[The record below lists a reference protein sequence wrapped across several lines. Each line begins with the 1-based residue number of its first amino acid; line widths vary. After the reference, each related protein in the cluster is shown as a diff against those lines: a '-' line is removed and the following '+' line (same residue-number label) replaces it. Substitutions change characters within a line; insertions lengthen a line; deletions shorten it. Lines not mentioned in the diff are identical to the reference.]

1 MILVKRG
8 EVWWV
13 DFNPSI
19 GGEIQK
25 TRPAVIVSN
34 DFANE
39 ISNRVQVVPLTNNIG
54 KCYPCEAYI
63 LVNNKKSKAMADQI
77 MTVSKQRLKNKI
89 GVVLDS
95 DIHLIEK
102 AIKVQLDISH

>member
-8 EVWWV
+8 EIWWV

-39 ISNRVQVVPLTNNIG
+39 ASNRVQVVPLTSKID

-63 LVNNKKSKAMADQI
+63 LVNDKQSKAMADQI
-77 MTVSKQRLKNKI
+77 MTVSKQRLKSKI
-89 GVVLDS
+89 GVILDS
-95 DIHLIEK
+95 EMTLLER
-102 AIKVQLDISH
+102 ALKVQLFL

>member
-8 EVWWV
+8 EIWWV

-39 ISNRVQVVPLTNNIG
+39 ASNRVQVVPLTSKID

-63 LVNNKKSKAMADQI
+63 LVNDKQSKAMADQI
-77 MTVSKQRLKNKI
+77 MTVSKQRLKSKI
-89 GVVLDS
+89 GVILDS
-95 DIHLIEK
+95 EMSLLER
-102 AIKVQLDISH
+102 ALKVQLFL